1 MSTAEFTR
9 KVPDLIV
16 MRHSKSAYQPGIA
29 DHDRPLNDR
38 GSRDSKAA
46 SQWFAQQRIPVD
58 EAWVS
63 SAVRAQQTWS
73 GISDGVRESAVP
85 GFDQRTV
92 PGLYEASVDQLLT
105 LLSEA
110 TASCLLVV
118 AHNPGLEQ
126 LIERVTGRDA
136 HGWLSHISQKYPT
149 GAVCVI
155 RHDGWAALARGDAE
169 LVAYAVPRAS

>member
-1 MSTAEFTR
+1 MAEFTH

-16 MRHSKSAYQPGIA
+16 MRHCKSAYPQGVA

-38 GSRDSKAA
+38 GVRDSKAA
-46 SQWFAQQRIPVD
+46 SQWFAQQQFSID
-58 EAWVS
+58 DAWIS
-63 SAVRAQQTWS
+63 SAARAQETWL
-73 GISDGVRESAVP
+73 GIEEGVRTTAEP
-85 GFDQRTV
+85 GFDSDTV
-92 PGLYEASVDQLLT
+92 SELYEASVDRLLM

-126 LIERVTGRDA
+126 LITRLTGRDA
-136 HGWLSHISQKYPT
+136 HGWLAHIAQKYPT
-149 GAVCVI
+149 GAVCVL
-155 RHDGWAALARGDAE
+155 RLDDWASLRQGDAE